1 MLSFKDIIQQD
12 NKNVFL
18 NPEEFGEIHNVG
30 GKDLLVIID
39 ENEQIERDKRYKNTL
54 AEGLFKKQFLFYV
67 MLEDIG
73 FIPAP
78 GRMMTFDGNPYTVTD
93 STNEEGILSIS
104 MEANRS

>member
-1 MLSFKDIIQQD
+1 MLSFKEIIRQD

-18 NPEEFGEIHNVG
+18 NPKEFGEIHNVG

-67 MLEDIG
+67 LLEDIG
-73 FIPAP
+73 FMPAP
-78 GRMMTFDGNPYTVTD
+78 GRALTFDGKSYTVTD
-93 STNEEGILSIS
+93 STNEAGLLSVS